1 MAREI
6 PAAFAAV
13 ATQPIRELITMF
25 RVSGDTVV
33 RWRRELGIRVPKGAP
48 RGNANGIGN
57 HGGGRK
63 PTHGMDGPDAVRI
76 CLSCTAE
83 QCRGQCW
90 RVH

>member
-33 RWRRELGIRVPKGAP
+33 RWRRELGIHVPKGAP
-48 RGNANGIGN
+48 RGNGNAIGN
-57 HGGGRK
+57 QSRQK

-76 CLSCTAE
+76 CLNCTE
-83 QCRGQCW
+83 TKCRGQCW